1 MVRSA
6 HPQTK
11 GHTGHRNTKE
21 ETNMKKTIIATAC
34 FALGTLFNAAQAEMA
49 VAIAGPMS
57 GQYASAGDQ
66 IRKGAEMA
74 LADINA
80 RGGVLGEKLT
90 LEVGDDACDPKQAV
104 SVANTMVNREI
115 VFMHGHWCSSSTIP
129 ASDVY
134 EESDILMATVSTNP
148 QVTERGLQN
157 IFRIMGRDDQQGMVA
172 GTYIAENF
180 KGKKIAVVDD
190 KSAYGKGL
198 ADEIAKAMSA
208 KGVEPTLRESLTAG
222 EKDYSGLVTKLKRD
236 GVSVMAYGGYH
247 TEVALILRQARQ
259 AGLDLT
265 VMGGDT
271 MTNSELVTA
280 AGDAADNV
288 LFTFSP
294 DPRKNPDAAPVVEKF
309 RAAKIE
315 PEGYVLYAYA
325 AMQLF
330 EQAATQAKSVKFTD
344 LEKTMRSG
352 TYKTVIG
359 ELSFDKK
366 GDQKAPGFVV
376 YKWTGGKYDYV
387 K

>member
-1 MVRSA
+1 M
-6 HPQTK
+6 
-11 GHTGHRNTKE
+11 N
-21 ETNMKKTIIATAC
+21 KTLLAA
-34 FALGTLFNAAQAEMA
+34 ALAAVGLAAQPALAELP

-74 LADINA
+74 IADINA
-80 RGGVLGEKLT
+80 RGGVLGEKLV

-104 SVANTMVNREI
+104 SVANTMVNKEI

-134 EESDILMATVSTNP
+134 YEADIPMATVSTNP
-148 QVTERGLQN
+148 QVTERGLEN

-172 GTYIAENF
+172 GTYLADHF

-198 ADEIAKAMSA
+198 ADEIAKAMTA
-208 KGVEPTLRESLTAG
+208 RGAEPALRESITAG

-236 GVSVMAYGGYH
+236 GVEVMAYGGYH
-247 TEVALILRQARQ
+247 TEVALILRQAQQ

-280 AGDAADNV
+280 AGPAADKV

-294 DPRKNPDAAPVVEKF
+294 DPRKNASAAPVVEKF

-330 EQAATQAKSVKFTD
+330 EQAATAAGSTD
-344 LEKTMRSG
+344 YDALQKAMREGSFD
-352 TYKTVIG
+352 TVIG
-359 ELSFDKK
+359 NLSFDAK

-376 YKWTGGKYDYV
+376 YQWQGGQYDYAR
-387 K
+387 

>member
-1 MVRSA
+1 M
-6 HPQTK
+6 
-11 GHTGHRNTKE
+11 N
-21 ETNMKKTIIATAC
+21 KTLLAAALA
-34 FALGTLFNAAQAEMA
+34 ALGLASQPALAELP

-74 LADINA
+74 IADINA
-80 RGGVLGEKLT
+80 RGGVLGEKLV

-104 SVANTMVNREI
+104 SVANTMVNKEI

-134 EESDILMATVSTNP
+134 YEADIPMATVSTNP
-148 QVTERGLQN
+148 QVTERGLEN

-172 GTYIAENF
+172 GTYLADHF

-198 ADEIAKAMSA
+198 ADEIAKAMTA
-208 KGVEPTLRESLTAG
+208 RGAEPALRESITAG

-236 GVSVMAYGGYH
+236 GVEVMAYGGYH
-247 TEVALILRQARQ
+247 TEVALILRQAQQ

-280 AGDAADNV
+280 AGPAADKV

-294 DPRKNPDAAPVVEKF
+294 DPRKNASAAPVVEKF

-330 EQAATQAKSVKFTD
+330 EQAATAAGSTD
-344 LEKTMRSG
+344 YDALQKAMREGSFD
-352 TYKTVIG
+352 TVIG
-359 ELSFDKK
+359 NLSFDAK

-376 YKWTGGKYDYV
+376 YQWQGGQYDYAR
-387 K
+387 